1 MTRLLHVA
9 ALAALLAACG
19 SRTPPGARN
28 PLILP
33 PDYGTPSQPA
43 QPGRVAP
50 PVQGAPTGRECANQ
64 GLDRFRGQVATA
76 AVGSEMLQVS
86 GARTIRW
93 VQPGMMVTMDFSPQR
108 LTVHLAAGNVIE
120 RATCG

>member
-1 MTRLLHVA
+1 MTRFVHVA

-19 SRTPPGARN
+19 SRTPPGASN

-33 PDYGTPSQPA
+33 PEYGTPSQPA
-43 QPGRVAP
+43 TVAP
-50 PVQGAPTGRECANQ
+50 PVQVTPSGRECANQ
-64 GLDRFRGQVATA
+64 GLERFKGQVATA
-76 AVGSEMLQVS
+76 PVGSEMLQVS

-93 VQPGMMVTMDFSPQR
+93 VQPGMMVTMEFNPQR
-108 LTVHLAAGNVIE
+108 LTVHLAPGNVIE